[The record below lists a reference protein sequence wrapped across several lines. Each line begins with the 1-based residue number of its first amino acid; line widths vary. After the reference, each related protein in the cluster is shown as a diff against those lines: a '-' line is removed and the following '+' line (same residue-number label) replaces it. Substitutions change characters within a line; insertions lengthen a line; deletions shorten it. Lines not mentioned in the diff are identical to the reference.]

1 MEQVM
6 RVLTPAEYDAI
17 KESIPKTKMQFQLEV
32 MLNTG
37 MRYVEL
43 QRFAKHPEWHLPNKK
58 LIYLPSKFTKT
69 RKERNV
75 LLTPIFNETLKMF
88 LGMGNALFFSSKS
101 TMGDNLKRWAVKAK
115 IDNPDNIA
123 PKTLRKTWESWL
135 VTANLSVM
143 KILGSQG
150 HNTATALMHYYTSGF
165 TPQETEEIIKRTEG
179 WG

>member
-1 MEQVM
+1 MKQVM
-6 RVLTPAEYDAI
+6 RVLDPAEYDAI
-17 KESIPKTKMQFQLEV
+17 KESIPKTKMQFQLDV

-75 LLTPIFNETLKMF
+75 LLTPIFNEKLKMF
-88 LGMGNALFFSSKS
+88 LGMGNILFFSSKA
-101 TMGDNLKRWAVKAK
+101 TMGDNLKRWASKAG
-115 IDNPDNIA
+115 IDNPVNIA

-135 VTANLSVM
+135 VTADKNVL
-143 KILGSQG
+143 KILASQG
-150 HNTATALMHYYTSGF
+150 HNSTTALMHYYTSGF
-165 TPQETEEIIKRTEG
+165 TEKDKEEIIKRTEG

>member
-6 RVLTPAEYDAI
+6 RVLTPAEYNAI
-17 KESIPKTKMQFQLEV
+17 KAVAATPKMQFQLDAI
-32 MLNTG
+32 LNTG
-37 MRYVEL
+37 MLYVEL
-43 QRFAKHPEWHLPNKK
+43 QRFAKHPEWHLPNRK

-88 LGMGNALFFSSKS
+88 LGMGNTLYFSSKS
-101 TMGDNLKRWAVKAK
+101 TMGENLKRWAIKAK
-115 IDNPDNIA
+115 IDNPTNIA

-150 HNTATALMHYYTSGF
+150 HNTATALTHYYISGF
-165 TPQETEEIIKRTEG
+165 TPQEVEEIIKRTDG

>member
-1 MEQVM
+1 MKQVM
-6 RVLTPAEYDAI
+6 RVLTPTEYDAI
-17 KESIPKTKMQFQLEV
+17 KAVIPKPKMQFQLDT

-75 LLTPIFNETLKMF
+75 LLTPIFNEALKMF
-88 LGMGNALFFSSKS
+88 LGMGNTLFFSSKA
-101 TMGDNLKRWAVKAK
+101 TMGDNLKRWAVKAD
-115 IDNPDNIA
+115 IDNPNNIA

-135 VTANLSVM
+135 VTANHSVM

-165 TPQETEEIIKRTEG
+165 TPQEVEGITKRTEG

>member
-1 MEQVM
+1 MKQVM
-6 RVLTPAEYDAI
+6 RVLTPMEYDGI
-17 KESIPKTKMQFQLEV
+17 KESISKAKMQFQLDV

-43 QRFAKHPEWHLPNKK
+43 QRFAKYSEWHLPNKK
-58 LIYLPSKFTKT
+58 LIYLPSKYTKT

-88 LGMGNALFFSSKS
+88 LGMDNTLFFSSKS
-101 TMGDNLKRWAVKAK
+101 TMGVNLKRWALKAK

-135 VTANLSVM
+135 VTANHSVM
-143 KILGSQG
+143 KILASQG

-165 TPQETEEIIKRTEG
+165 TSQEVEEIIKRTEG

>member
-17 KESIPKTKMQFQLEV
+17 KEVIEKPKMQFQLDV
-32 MLNTG
+32 MLYTG
-37 MRYVEL
+37 MRYIEL
-43 QRFAKHPEWHLPNKK
+43 QRFTKHPEWHLPNKK

-75 LLTPIFNETLKMF
+75 LLTPIFNETLKIF
-88 LGMGNALFFSSKS
+88 LGMGNTLYFSSKS
-101 TMGDNLKRWAVKAK
+101 TMGENLKRWGAKAQ
-115 IDNPDNIA
+115 IDNPTNIA

-135 VTANLSVM
+135 VTADKQML
-143 KILGSQG
+143 KILASQG
-150 HNTATALMHYYTSGF
+150 HNSTTALAHYYASGF
-165 TPQETEEIIKRTEG
+165 TDRDKEEIVKRTEG

>member
-1 MEQVM
+1 MEQIM

-17 KESIPKTKMQFQLEV
+17 KESIPKTKMQFQLDV

-75 LLTPIFNETLKMF
+75 LLTSMFNEALKMF
-88 LGMGNALFFSSKS
+88 LGMGNTLFFSSKA
-101 TMGDNLKRWAVKAK
+101 TMGGNLKRWALKAK

-123 PKTLRKTWESWL
+123 PKTLRKTFESWL
-135 VTANLSVM
+135 VTADKNVL
-143 KILGSQG
+143 KILASQG
-150 HNTATALMHYYTSGF
+150 HNSTTALMHYYTSGF
-165 TPQETEEIIKRTEG
+165 TQPETEEIIKRTEG

>member
-1 MEQVM
+1 M
-6 RVLTPAEYDAI
+6 RVLTPFEYDAI
-17 KESIPKTKMQFQLEV
+17 KAVIPKPKMQFQLDV

-43 QRFAKHPEWHLPNKK
+43 QRFAKNPKWHLPSKN

-75 LLTPIFNETLKMF
+75 LLTPIFNESLKMF
-88 LGMGNALFFSSKS
+88 LGMGNMLYFPSRA
-101 TMGDNLKRWAVKAK
+101 TMGDNLKRWARKAK

-123 PKTLRKTWESWL
+123 PKTLRKTFESWL
-135 VTANLSVM
+135 VTADKNVL
-143 KILGSQG
+143 KILASQG
-150 HNTATALMHYYTSGF
+150 HNSTTALMHYYTSGF
-165 TPQETEEIIKRTEG
+165 TDRDKEEIIKRTAG